1 MSEELKK
8 EEKEVKE
15 VKEVKEEKAN
25 LKSEDTMMAML
36 AHLLAI
42 PGAFIAPLVIYL
54 IKKDDS
60 EFIEDQAK
68 EALNFQITMFI
79 VALGGI
85 AITIASC
92 GYGGIIMAPIGILNM
107 VFCILAGIKANDGEK
122 YRYPFNIRIIK

>member
-1 MSEELKK
+1 MSKEIKK
-8 EEKEVKE
+8 EKKNGNEGKK
-15 VKEVKEEKAN
+15 VKEEKAG
-25 LKSEDTMMAML
+25 LKSEETMMAML
-36 AHLLAI
+36 AHILAI

-92 GYGGIIMAPIGILNM
+92 GYGGVIMAPIGILNM
-107 VFCILAGIKANDGEK
+107 VFCILAGIKANDGVK
-122 YRYPFNIRIIK
+122 YRYPFNIRIVK